1 MRLKKKKKK
10 PIPVTIISKS
20 KIKIPL
26 VGSLAKA
33 CTETKTPDLTKK
45 VPNKLSKNVV
55 IDKKIVQFCSD
66 LFLLEMI
73 TVCKRADA
81 VSHGSNEAFSTGSQ
95 NQKPPQPNS

>member
-1 MRLKKKKKK
+1 MRLKKKKK

-45 VPNKLSKNVV
+45 VPSKLSKNVV

-66 LFLLEMI
+66 YSM
-73 TVCKRADA
+73 
-81 VSHGSNEAFSTGSQ
+81 
-95 NQKPPQPNS
+95 